1 MDVTAEILE
10 RLCAHCDEEAERQET
25 MLEVCRAQLAAAQTH
40 DLEQLE
46 AKTAALFLLFK
57 EEAEAEKGRLEIL
70 RSLVERLGLPVQNQT
85 MSFLISVVPE
95 PWASRLAEFQAR
107 FRATIAET
115 QKTVRENNR
124 IIRKS
129 LRVLD
134 RAVAAAVQCTPAP
147 PNAYDA
153 LGHNAATAIHHAA
166 ILDQSG

>member
-1 MDVTAEILE
+1 MDVTAEILD
-10 RLCAHCDEEAERQET
+10 RLCAHCDDEAERQET
-25 MLEVCRAQLAAAQTH
+25 VLEVCRAQLAAARAH

-46 AKTAALFLLFK
+46 AKTAALFLLIK

-70 RSLVERLGLPVQNQT
+70 RSLVERLGLPVQHQT

-107 FRATIAET
+107 LRATIAET
-115 QKTVRENNR
+115 QKTIRENNR

-134 RAVAAAVQCTPAP
+134 QAVSAAVQCAPASP
-147 PNAYDA
+147 SAYDA
-153 LGHNAATAIHHAA
+153 LGNCAATAGRHAA